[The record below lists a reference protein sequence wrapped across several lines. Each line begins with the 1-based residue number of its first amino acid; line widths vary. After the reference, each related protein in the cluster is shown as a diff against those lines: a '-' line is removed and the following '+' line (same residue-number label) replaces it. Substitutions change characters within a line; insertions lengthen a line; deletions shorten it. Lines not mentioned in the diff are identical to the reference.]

1 MKILEKI
8 KRIFK
13 KKKSLRER
21 CVEAYGEEFGEI
33 YDRLGSGEAIGNFNE
48 TITIITMIQEVEQNM
63 IKNK

>member
-21 CVEAYGEEFGEI
+21 CIEAYGEEFGEI
-33 YDRLGSGEAIGNFNE
+33 YDRLGAGEAIGSFSE
-48 TITIITMIQEVEQNM
+48 TLTIIAMIQAVKEQ
-63 IKNK
+63 